1 MKNTSVYRKGLDSLM
16 RVFFLIVSAVINPS
30 GEYGTVEMAALGAT
44 LGALLLICLVVIGV
58 LAHRMQNGKADWKKI
73 YEANIFRSSVS
84 LRFRCG

>member
-16 RVFFLIVSAVINPS
+16 RVFFFIVSAVINPS

-58 LAHRMQNGKADWKKI
+58 LAHRLQNGKADWKKI
-73 YEANIFRSSVS
+73 YKANIFRSSVS